1 MPSPLAQALCLT
13 RQHYRRTVPS
23 GVDNNIII
31 VYLAEVVGCEG
42 LFLSESVLQRT
53 NVVGWNITTGRT
65 ELQKMHYGLNFHTCT
80 CTYSKYIIKYALVF
94 L

>member
-1 MPSPLAQALCLT
+1 MLTADYAQHET
-13 RQHYRRTVPS
+13 
-23 GVDNNIII
+23 I
-31 VYLAEVVGCEG
+31 
-42 LFLSESVLQRT
+42 QRT

-80 CTYSKYIIKYALVF
+80 CTYSKYIVKYALVF